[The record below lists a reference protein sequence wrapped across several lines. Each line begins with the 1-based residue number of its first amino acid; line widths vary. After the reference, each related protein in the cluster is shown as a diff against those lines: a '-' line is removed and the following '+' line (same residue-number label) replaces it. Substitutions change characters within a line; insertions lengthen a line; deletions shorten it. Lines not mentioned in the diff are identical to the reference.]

1 MQFDAENKG
10 MILFACYCA
19 IGLPVAWLHMRQQKM
34 LESVRQTKSGQ
45 VQGLVVFTL
54 AVMWP
59 LLLLSMTLTYFQQK
73 KLAKKATATEGVSST
88 ES

>member
-1 MQFDAENKG
+1 MQFDAETIGKT
-10 MILFACYCA
+10 LFAFYCV
-19 IGLPVAWLHMRQQKM
+19 IGLPVVWLHMRQQKM

-45 VQGLVVFTL
+45 AQGLVVFTL

-73 KLAKKATATEGVSST
+73 KRAEKATAKKGISST